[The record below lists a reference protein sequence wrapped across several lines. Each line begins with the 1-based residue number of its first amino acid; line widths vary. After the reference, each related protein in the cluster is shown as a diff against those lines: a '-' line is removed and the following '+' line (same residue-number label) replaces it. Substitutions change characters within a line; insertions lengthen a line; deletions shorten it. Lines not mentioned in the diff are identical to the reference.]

1 MQVKKP
7 QGLSITSFLGS
18 TPKDGGIIGLGLGLA
33 ALSANAQAVVF
44 KVTETVCSALDEFH
58 LPVEAFGDA
67 FIFREAPHRSDGF
80 GPFLDGMS
88 EGLQGSQLAPLQ
100 AADKV
105 QQAVGVCAALS
116 FCLSLLIEQEAELV
130 TQGQRDYQSRMI
142 GDETTSPLDL
152 FRGESLR
159 WSTQASEQSAV
170 TGDLWSNGANQVH
183 EVGID

>member
-18 TPKDGGIIGLGLGLA
+18 TPKDGRIIGLGLGLGLA

-67 FIFREAPHRSDGF
+67 VIFREAPHRSDGF
-80 GPFLDGMS
+80 GPLLEGMS
-88 EGLQGSQLAPLQ
+88 EGLQGSQSAPLQ

-105 QQAVGVCAALS
+105 QQAVDVC
-116 FCLSLLIEQEAELV
+116 
-130 TQGQRDYQSRMI
+130 
-142 GDETTSPLDL
+142 
-152 FRGESLR
+152 
-159 WSTQASEQSAV
+159 AV

-183 EVGID
+183 